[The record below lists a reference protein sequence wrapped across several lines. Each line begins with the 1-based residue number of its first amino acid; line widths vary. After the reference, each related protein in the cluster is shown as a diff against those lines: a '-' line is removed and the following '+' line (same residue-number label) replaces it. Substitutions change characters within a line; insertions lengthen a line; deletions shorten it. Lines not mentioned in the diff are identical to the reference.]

1 MNAYP
6 SERDNIVERV
16 NSLCLRLFDAWCDTR
31 SVTAL
36 AYLMH
41 CWPMIDST
49 PGALRRLGETM
60 RDLQRYHGDQL
71 DDEAFQALCE
81 MAALIDELVGR
92 PARTVRLMVPGEVP
106 GEVPETMG

>member
-1 MNAYP
+1 MIAYP
-6 SERDNIVERV
+6 SERGNVVEQV
-16 NSLCLRLFDAWCDTR
+16 NSLCLRLFDSWCETR

-49 PGALRRLGETM
+49 PAALRRLGETM

-71 DDEAFQALCE
+71 DDDAFHALCE
-81 MAALIDELVGR
+81 MAGLIDEVAGR
-92 PARTVRLMVPGEVP
+92 PARTVRLTVPSEVP
-106 GEVPETMG
+106 QALG